1 MSAQKKSAPRRGGG
15 WLRAQLRRRPLPV
28 WVLVTADVLVFAVA
42 LNVFALFHHVL
53 PRHEQ
58 AVGVRSQRGGTQ
70 TAATATEVPIL
81 PEQAADALAA
91 GEEAQATESE
101 AQVEPAATEPE
112 GYFGAKFADKF
123 TGGEVEQTSELY
135 RSANINLTVTPYN
148 HENVRFYVMEFY
160 LRDIS
165 SFQTGFA
172 NDEFG
177 RGRYELVSNTLARMG
192 AIAGVNGD
200 YYGGRSDGIVLRNGT
215 LYRSGEKLKRDICVL
230 YWDGTME
237 TCSPEAFDV
246 DAAVARGAYQIW
258 NFGPM
263 LLDAHGHRLLRAGA
277 LLLRSGGRAFG
288 RFEGADAPKSVEA
301 DAEFG
306 LRARLQSGRRKDLG
320 DDIQRRDRE
329 RARGRRPHEHGRDR
343 HRGAVRGG
351 GRKC

>member
-1 MSAQKKSAPRRGGG
+1 MFAPS
-15 WLRAQLRRRPLPV
+15 
-28 WVLVTADVLVFAVA
+28 
-42 LNVFALFHHVL
+42 
-53 PRHEQ
+53 E
-58 AVGVRSQRGGTQ
+58 
-70 TAATATEVPIL
+70 
-81 PEQAADALAA
+81 EQAADALAA

-263 LLDAHGHRLLRAGA
+263 LLDANGQSMEEFNSDVNPRNPRTAIGYFEPGHYCFVVVDGRSDDSKGLTLQNLSKLMQNLGCVRAYNLDGGKTSEMIYSGA
-277 LLLRSGGRAFG
+277 IVNEPADGGRMSTDVIG
-288 RFEGADAPKSVEA
+288 IVE
-301 DAEFG
+301 
-306 LRARLQSGRRKDLG
+306 
-320 DDIQRRDRE
+320 
-329 RARGRRPHEHGRDR
+329 P
-343 HRGAVRGG
+343 
-351 GRKC
+351 